1 MKRVWRFANIA
12 KFHGTPSGSDLDL
25 RKEIAADAAEP
36 EEAPSIFVR
45 AGQFFLVP
53 LAIVTACVA
62 VYAFFQYMV
71 SEPNAPSDLI
81 GEIRTGGAVR
91 RKHASHQLVQVL
103 FDQWRRDKLDRAL
116 VDPLLALFIELPPN
130 ETPADPVTKG
140 LVGEGPATRAIVARC
155 LSYFRDA
162 RAVEPIL
169 QAMKDERSS
178 DTLAAYFDALG
189 GIGAPESA
197 PALIKFLDHPSTV
210 VKKYATFN
218 LAAVA
223 APKKEKRG
231 SGPHDLKG
239 SEATP
244 PGPAVPEA
252 IPHLLRKLNDA
263 GERDEVRW
271 NAALGLAIFLG
282 DPSGREVLLQMLD
295 RAHMEKIIGA
305 DKKEPNV
312 AELVAHAMTQ
322 ACLAAAELRDVAFKA
337 ALEKA
342 KDDPDMNVR
351 AAARHAIGK
360 LVEKK
365 NG

>member
-1 MKRVWRFANIA
+1 MDN
-12 KFHGTPSGSDLDL
+12 PPGSDLDL

-36 EEAPSIFVR
+36 QETPSIFVR

-71 SEPNAPSDLI
+71 SEPYAPRDLI
-81 GEIRTGGAVR
+81 GEIRTGGAVA
-91 RKHASHQLVQVL
+91 RKHASNHLVQVL
-103 FDQWRRDKLDRAL
+103 FEQWRRDRLDRTL

-130 ETPADPVTKG
+130 ETPADPVTKAFA
-140 LVGEGPATRAIVARC
+140 GESPAIRAIIARC

-169 QAMKDERSS
+169 DAMKDERSS

-197 PALIKFLDHPSTV
+197 PALIKYLDHPSTV
-210 VKKYATFN
+210 VKKYAAFN

-223 APKKEKRG
+223 APKKEK
-231 SGPHDLKG
+231 KG
-239 SEATP
+239 EPKAAPAT
-244 PGPAVPEA
+244 PAVPEA
-252 IPHLLRKLNDA
+252 IPHLLRKLKDA

-295 RAHMEKIIGA
+295 RAHLERIIGA

-312 AELVAHAMTQ
+312 RELVAHAMTQ
-322 ACLAAAELRDVAFKA
+322 ACHAAAELRDAAFKP
-337 ALEKA
+337 ALERA
-342 KDDPDMNVR
+342 KEDPDMNVR
-351 AAARHAIGK
+351 AAARRAIGMIDT
-360 LVEKK
+360 KK
-365 NG
+365 SG

>member
-1 MKRVWRFANIA
+1 METR
-12 KFHGTPSGSDLDL
+12 PDSDLDL
-25 RKEIAADAAEP
+25 RKVIAADAAEP
-36 EEAPSIFVR
+36 QESPSIFVR

-53 LAIVTACVA
+53 LAIVTACVS

-71 SEPNAPSDLI
+71 SEPNAPTDLI

-130 ETPADPVTKG
+130 ETPADTVTKG

-155 LSYFRDA
+155 LSYFRDP

-210 VKKYATFN
+210 VKKYAAFN

-223 APKKEKRG
+223 APKKERK
-231 SGPHDLKG
+231 KG
-239 SEATP
+239 EPRAAP
-244 PGPAVPEA
+244 APPAVPEA
-252 IPHLLRKLNDA
+252 VPHLLRKLKDA

-295 RAHMEKIIGA
+295 RAHLERVIGA

-322 ACLAAAELRDVAFKA
+322 ACLAVAELHDVAFRP
-337 ALEKA
+337 ALDRA

-351 AAARHAIGK
+351 AAARRAIGM
-360 LVEKK
+360 LEEKK
-365 NG
+365 SL